1 MSSLPDRRNS
11 PRRNI
16 ARNDAWPRSLRVVVA
31 MYAQG
36 PFIAFVFSGSWLA
49 LVLTL
54 AMLHWVLRP
63 LKGAWL

>member
-11 PRRNI
+11 PRRRI
-16 ARNDAWPRSLRVVVA
+16 DNDNWPRPLRVVVA

-63 LKGAWL
+63 LQGARL